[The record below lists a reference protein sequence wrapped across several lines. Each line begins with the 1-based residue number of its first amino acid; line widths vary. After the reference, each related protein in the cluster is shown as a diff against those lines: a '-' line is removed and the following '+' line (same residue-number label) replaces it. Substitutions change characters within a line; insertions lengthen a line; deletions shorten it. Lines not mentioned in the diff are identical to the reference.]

1 MGLEYKI
8 TGVIQLTA
16 VLIIVAYI
24 YLLNDVLPRPFALV
38 AVLFFVAKGIAFT
51 FMKQNALSLS
61 DTIAGIYLLF
71 SVLGWFSIGLLN
83 WAAILFLIQKGIVY
97 LFR

>member
-1 MGLEYKI
+1 MGLEYKVSGI
-8 TGVIQLTA
+8 VQLVA
-16 VLIIVAYI
+16 VTVVAA
-24 YLLNDVLPRPFALV
+24 YLLTNNLSQSYALV
-38 AVLFFVAKGIAFT
+38 AVAFFIVKGILFT